1 MTMPFLPNEADA
13 TYEDQAEPDS
23 VDFEILLA
31 GHQLTGVVSGFIV
44 QESTTPAQTIDVGI
58 GVGRLLGKTITVSS
72 MQDNTAITAAHATL
86 PRIDLISINSS
97 GTAVVTAGTAAAQ
110 PVCPAVPASSIAIAT
125 LYVPANDNTHV
136 DEQIVDKRVFIPAAS
151 AGEYAG
157 AHTLDETDNVVNMES
172 TAATRAVTLPDN
184 ATYAGK
190 SFLIR
195 RDGSNT
201 VTVTRA
207 GSDTFD
213 DAATSKS
220 LDTDGASIGI
230 FSIGDGEW
238 KIVGTNGT
246 VT

>member
-13 TYEDQAEPDS
+13 AYEDQAEPDS
-23 VDFEILLA
+23 VDFEILLDA
-31 GHQLTGVVSGFIV
+31 HQLTGVVSGCAV
-44 QESTTPAQTIDVGI
+44 TESGTPAQTVDVAA
-58 GVGRLLGKTITVSS
+58 GVVRLLGKTITASAQTDKAV
-72 MQDNTAITAAHATL
+72 TAANGTN

-110 PVCPAVPASSIAIAT
+110 PVLPDIPASSVPLAT
-125 LYVPANDNTHV
+125 LYVPANDNVHG
-136 DEQIVDKRVFIPAAS
+136 DAQINDKRVFIPAAS
-151 AGEYAG
+151 AGEYAT
-157 AHTLDETDNVVNMES
+157 ARTLDETDNVVNMDS
-172 TAATRAVTLPDN
+172 SGATRAVTLPDN

-190 SFLIR
+190 SFLVR
-195 RDGSNT
+195 RDGTNT

-238 KIVGTNGT
+238 KIVGTSGT